1 MLRSRGLSALR
12 HRILRPPPPLTRAM
26 ALTSA
31 GTLRYETLDVFT
43 DTPCG
48 GNPLAVV
55 YGADDLPDESLLKIA
70 REFNY
75 SETTFVLPPDD
86 PSAAAAK
93 VRIFTPSSELPFA
106 GHPAIGTACA
116 LGWRAPFGQPIGDR
130 AVLQLQSGLV
140 PVSRLPDGWWQLEAP
155 LPFTLSSVG
164 EGMSVND
171 AASCLGLEPADLR
184 SEGRLASLGGAAPY
198 ALVELSGAAALQRCS
213 PNASELARCGK
224 VLAWTRA
231 EALGASAA
239 EEAPPDLRC
248 RMFNAR
254 GVEDPATGAAN
265 CCLLGLLATLG
276 SATGNGADE
285 NAPSTFSRRIAQGVE
300 MGRPSL
306 LLGECEQAG
315 RWPRRIAIAGRC
327 VPMMSG
333 VLRKEYF
340 V

>member
-1 MLRSRGLSALR
+1 MLRSRLLGAAGRLHHSV
-12 HRILRPPPPLTRAM
+12 LRPSPPLTRAM

-55 YGADDLPDESLLKIA
+55 YGAEDLPDESLLKIA

-75 SETTFVLPPDD
+75 SETTFVLPPDE
-86 PSAAAAK
+86 PSAAAK

-116 LGWRAPFGQPIGDR
+116 LGWRAPFGQPVGDQ

-140 PVSRLPDGWWQLEAP
+140 PVSRQPDGWWQLEAP
-155 LPFTLSSVG
+155 LPFTLSGVG
-164 EGMSVND
+164 DGMSVED
-171 AASCLGLEPADLR
+171 AARCLGLEPADLR
-184 SEGRLASLGGAAPY
+184 SEGRLASLGGSPPY
-198 ALVELSGAAALQRCS
+198 ALVELNGVAALQRCS
-213 PNASELARCGK
+213 PNATELERCGK

-231 EALGASAA
+231 EALGAFAA
-239 EEAPPDLRC
+239 DEDAPDLRC

-265 CCLLGLLATLG
+265 CCLLGLLATLDG
-276 SATGNGADE
+276 ATGEA
-285 NAPSTFSRRIAQGVE
+285 TFSRRIAQGVE